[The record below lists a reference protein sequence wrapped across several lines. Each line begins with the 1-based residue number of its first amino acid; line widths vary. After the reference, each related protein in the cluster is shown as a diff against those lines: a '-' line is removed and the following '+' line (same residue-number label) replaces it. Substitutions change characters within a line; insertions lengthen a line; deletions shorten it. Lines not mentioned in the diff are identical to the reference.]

1 MSQNFRVAE
10 LSSIQPLS
18 LQQKS
23 IVFFMLALLPKLN
36 EINIKL
42 KRILGK
48 KVALSSLNL
57 MIPIFTV
64 LTRYDYTL
72 FLPQQQENTLN
83 QLHKI
88 SDKKRLKKASLDSLN
103 LNGLLDI
110 NN

>member
-1 MSQNFRVAE
+1 
-10 LSSIQPLS
+10 
-18 LQQKS
+18 
-23 IVFFMLALLPKLN
+23 MLALLPKLN

-72 FLPQQQENTLN
+72 FLPQQQ
-83 QLHKI
+83 
-88 SDKKRLKKASLDSLN
+88 
-103 LNGLLDI
+103 
-110 NN
+110 

>member
-1 MSQNFRVAE
+1 
-10 LSSIQPLS
+10 
-18 LQQKS
+18 
-23 IVFFMLALLPKLN
+23 
-36 EINIKL
+36 
-42 KRILGK
+42 
-48 KVALSSLNL
+48 

>member
-1 MSQNFRVAE
+1 
-10 LSSIQPLS
+10 
-18 LQQKS
+18 
-23 IVFFMLALLPKLN
+23 MLALLPKLN

-88 SDKKRLKKASLDSLN
+88 SDKKRLKKAYLDSLN